1 MSREAVWALHFG
13 RTDGS
18 AAAGALTGGDG
29 AAILHTALTPS
40 LGRGVRRFESGGGA
54 GRKSIQLGA
63 WSFLRGHSCSLKVNL
78 KRQRDVLREG
88 LGAASCP

>member
-40 LGRGVRRFESGGGA
+40 LGRGVRRFESGGGR
-54 GRKSIQLGA
+54 GGSPFSWEPGA
-63 WSFLRGHSCSLKVNL
+63 SSGVTP
-78 KRQRDVLREG
+78 
-88 LGAASCP
+88 AP